1 VKRLIHIAIATLLAC
16 AAPPAVAQSAAPAV
30 LDLRAAINLAL
41 ERSPDIE
48 LQRYNESAA
57 AGIAQGG
64 RAPFDLVTS
73 GAIGASRDERP
84 LRADERAKALAA
96 GTDQLVNANTLSF
109 GASRQLDSGIQL
121 SGVYALTRSADN
133 VQEAQNIP
141 RQSSDKL
148 TFTVRV
154 PLQKNPGRD
163 QLATRKATEL
173 EAAAAKRDTE
183 QVVARSVLSVVQA
196 YWDWASRVAAADV
209 AQSAEIR
216 MRQLRRETEKMVAED
231 ELPPSELNL
240 LTAAMTERETA
251 RIGAQQRAR
260 DGRYALGRLYGM
272 GALETETLPQPSEL
286 LPERA
291 AGAGLEALGPHAL
304 DRRADIAALR
314 LREQA
319 MAERLEAA
327 RSNNKPVADLDLS
340 AYYAGLR
347 EGTRPLSA
355 AFDPT
360 VHRSGPGVAAKLSV
374 QWPVENSANNGALRL
389 AAANADSARLRR
401 SVLEQTV
408 LGNVEAAYLG
418 YNSYVAQLRASEQT
432 IERYRSALKDTIT
445 KRQLGSATLID
456 VLNVEDRLN
465 NAILA
470 RLQYQQ
476 AYALARAQILYEN
489 GALLQTAPDGTMTV
503 ELEAIRP

>member
-1 VKRLIHIAIATLLAC
+1 MKRLIHIAIATLLAC
-16 AAPPAVAQSAAPAV
+16 AAPTAVAQSVAPAV

-48 LQRYNESAA
+48 LQRYNESAT
-57 AGIAQGG
+57 AGIAQSG

-96 GTDQLVNANTLSF
+96 GTDQLINANTLSF

-209 AQSAEIR
+209 AQSAETR

-272 GALETETLPQPSEL
+272 GALETETILVQSNGVAEWLKIALAEETGVCAATRVALPARFLWESYRAMLGRERVPSVSAFDKGPLTWRLMRL
-286 LPERA
+286 LPALQGESAFAPLRHFLGDGDPER
-291 AGAGLEALGPHAL
+291 
-304 DRRADIAALR
+304 R
-314 LREQA
+314 LQL
-319 MAERLEAA
+319 AERLSDLFDQYQVY
-327 RSNNKPVADLDLS
+327 RADWLS
-340 AYYAGLR
+340 
-347 EGTRPLSA
+347 
-355 AFDPT
+355 D
-360 VHRSGPGVAAKLSV
+360 
-374 QWPVENSANNGALRL
+374 W
-389 AAANADSARLRR
+389 ADGRD
-401 SVLEQTV
+401 
-408 LGNVEAAYLG
+408 
-418 YNSYVAQLRASEQT
+418 QLR
-432 IERYRSALKDTIT
+432 
-445 KRQLGSATLID
+445 G
-456 VLNVEDRLN
+456 
-465 NAILA
+465 A
-470 RLQYQQ
+470 RGE
-476 AYALARAQILYEN
+476 ALALPPE
-489 GALLQTAPDGTMTV
+489 
-503 ELEAIRP
+503 

>member
-1 VKRLIHIAIATLLAC
+1 
-16 AAPPAVAQSAAPAV
+16 
-30 LDLRAAINLAL
+30 LDLRAAIRLAL

-48 LQRYNESAA
+48 LQRYTESAA
-57 AGIAQGG
+57 QGAALSS

-73 GAIGASRDERP
+73 ATLGATRDQRP

-96 GTDQLVNANTLSF
+96 GEDQLINANALTL
-109 GASRQLDSGIQL
+109 GASRQLDSGVQL
-121 SGVYALTRSADN
+121 SGAYALTRSADN

-141 RQSSDKL
+141 RQTSDRL

-154 PLQKNPGRD
+154 PLRKNSGRD
-163 QLATRKATEL
+163 QLAARNAADL
-173 EAAAAKRDTE
+173 EAGAAKRDTE
-183 QVVARSVLSVVQA
+183 QVTARTVLAVVQA
-196 YWDWASRVAAADV
+196 YWDWAARVAAAEV
-209 AQSAEIR
+209 ARGAEAR
-216 MRQLRRETEKMVAED
+216 MRQLRRETEKLVAED

-251 RIGAQQRAR
+251 SIGAQQRAR

-272 GALETETLPQPSEL
+272 GALETDLLPSPVDP

-291 AGAGLEALGPHAL
+291 VAPGLEALGPQAL
-304 DRRADIAALR
+304 QRRADIAALR

-319 MAERLEAA
+319 MAERLDAA
-327 RSNNKPVADLDLS
+327 RNNNQPVVDLDLS

-347 EGTRPLSA
+347 EGARPLSA

-360 VHRSGPGVAAKLSV
+360 VHRSGPGVGAKLSV
-374 QWPVENSANNGALRL
+374 QLPVENSANSGALRT
-389 AAANADSARLRR
+389 ASANADSARLRR
-401 SVLEQTV
+401 GTLEQTV

-418 YNSYVAQLRASEQT
+418 YNSYTAQLRASEQT
-432 IERYRSALKDTIT
+432 IERYRAALKDTLT

-476 AYALARAQILYEN
+476 GYALARAQILYES
-489 GALLQTAPDGTMTV
+489 GALLRAAADGSLSV
-503 ELEAIRP
+503 ALDELLP

>member
-1 VKRLIHIAIATLLAC
+1 M
-16 AAPPAVAQSAAPAV
+16 
-30 LDLRAAINLAL
+30 DLRGAIRLAL

-48 LQRYNESAA
+48 VQRYVESAA
-57 AGIAQGG
+57 AGIAISG

-73 GAIGASRDERP
+73 ASAGASRDDRP
-84 LRADERAKALAA
+84 LRADERAKAVAA
-96 GTDQLVNANTLSF
+96 GVDQLINANALTL
-109 GASRQLDSGIQL
+109 GATRQLDSGIQL
-121 SGVYALTRSADN
+121 SGNYALSRSADN

-141 RQSSDKL
+141 RQTSDRL

-154 PLQKNPGRD
+154 PLQKNTGRD
-163 QLATRKATEL
+163 QATTRRATEL
-173 EAAAAKRDTE
+173 EAVAAQRDTE
-183 QVVARSVLSVVQA
+183 QVIARTILSVVQA
-196 YWDWASRVAAADV
+196 YWDWAARATAADV
-209 AQSAEIR
+209 AVSAETR

-251 RIGAQQRAR
+251 RIGAEQRSR
-260 DGRYALGRLYGM
+260 DGRFALGRLYGM
-272 GALETETLPQPSEL
+272 GALETDSLPHPLDS
-286 LPERA
+286 LPDRVS
-291 AGAGLEALGPHAL
+291 GIPLESLGPQAL
-304 DRRADIAALR
+304 QHRADVASLR

-327 RSNNKPVADLDLS
+327 RNNDKPVLDLDLS

-347 EGTRPLSA
+347 EGARSLSA

-360 VHRSGPGVAAKLSV
+360 VHRSGPGVAAKLSL
-374 QWPVENSANNGALRL
+374 QWPVENSANSGTLRT
-389 AAANADSARLRR
+389 AAANADAARVRR
-401 SVLEQTV
+401 VTLEQTV
-408 LGNVEAAYLG
+408 LSNVESAYQG
-418 YNSYVAQLRASEQT
+418 YTSYVAQLRASELT
-432 IERYRSALKDTIT
+432 IERYRSALRDTTT

-476 AYALARAQILYEN
+476 AYALARAQILYES
-489 GALLQTAPDGTMTV
+489 GALLQTAPDGSVTV
-503 ELEAIRP
+503 SLDALLP